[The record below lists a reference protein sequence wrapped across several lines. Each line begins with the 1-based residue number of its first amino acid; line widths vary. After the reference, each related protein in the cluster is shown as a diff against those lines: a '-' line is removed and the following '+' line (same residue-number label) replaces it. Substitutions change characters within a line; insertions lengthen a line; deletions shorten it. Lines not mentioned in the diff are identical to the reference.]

1 MANVLDFTQRDIS
14 GAEVL
19 AAGAVGCCRYILNAP
34 IAGAN
39 DKECRADEVA
49 EKSAAGCR
57 LAANFEWGERPTDD
71 IATGQRHAGLFLGWC
86 DAVGA
91 PDWAPCYFSQDANNP
106 AGAYHTYFTGVVRE
120 IGLSRSG
127 VYGNGAMYRSLL
139 SAGLVSWAWQSK
151 SSGYAGN
158 STTTGANLVQQL
170 ATKAVG
176 GHQVDVN
183 HTQTALWGGWLLG
196 EVDPMAGIDSTD
208 VATILHTDGIIPNPG
223 YRADSPSHTPPGTN
237 AFVAWQTIATEA
249 AAHAYYAHQDVLAA
263 IAKIDALA
271 KQVAELSAAGGASP
285 GIDYAALAKAVND
298 DAATRRQDWH

>member
-1 MANVLDFTQRDIS
+1 MAYVLDFTERDIT
-14 GAEVL
+14 GKEVL

-34 IAGAN
+34 TGTL
-39 DKECRADEVA
+39 DKECRAAEVA

-91 PDWAPCYFSQDANNP
+91 PDWAPCYFSQDWNNP
-106 AGAYHTYFTGVVRE
+106 AGAYHSYFTGVVRE
-120 IGLSRSG
+120 IGLARSG

-170 ATKAVG
+170 ATKEVG
-176 GHQVDVN
+176 GHQVDIN

-196 EVDPMAGIDSTD
+196 EDDPMGTAAADD
-208 VATILHTDGIIPNPG
+208 VWNDDIIPN
-223 YRADSPSHTPPGTN
+223 T
-237 AFVAWQTIATEA
+237 A
-249 AAHAYYAHQDVLAA
+249 AADAATNPTTQAKYALGDTRARVIGLGKSVAA
-263 IAKIDALA
+263 LKTELDEIKTAVS
-271 KQVAELSAAGGASP
+271 QLSAAGGANP
-285 GIDYAALAKAVND
+285 AIDYAALAKAVND